1 VNGLRIFHGLRSFS
15 WGVKL
20 LNWKDLSYKTLTTVF
35 FAGLNQ
41 CGKFFFYKFLQTEI
55 SCKFLLHNYNL
66 SFVTAVQ
73 FLLLYHDLPFLLFLF
88 VSNVGGQTESWCKD
102 A

>member
-1 VNGLRIFHGLRSFS
+1 M
-15 WGVKL
+15 
-20 LNWKDLSYKTLTTVF
+20 WKV
-35 FAGLNQ
+35 
-41 CGKFFFYKFLQTEI
+41 FFYKFLQTEI

-88 VSNVGGQTESWCKD
+88 VSNVGVQTESWCKN
-102 A
+102 ASGEALGSPIQKETGLLLGNS